1 MVSISFCIA
10 DSILQFLITGLQQP
24 QLAAAAATALQ
35 SICAQCQ
42 DQMVTNFNGLLQV
55 AHAVDS
61 FNLSNDAVIGV
72 LKGDLNRLVCRTYKL
87 WVCGVVLCCLWKGK
101 FIS

>member
-1 MVSISFCIA
+1 MTCTFLFS

-24 QLAAAAATALQ
+24 QIASAAAIALQ
-35 SICAQCQ
+35 QICAQCQ
-42 DQMVTNFNGLLQV
+42 EQMVSNFNGLLQV

-72 LKGDLNRLVCRTYKL
+72 LKGK
-87 WVCGVVLCCLWKGK
+87 
-101 FIS
+101 